1 MNPAPT
7 TIDHTRH
14 RHGILLMVFSTF
26 CFAANALVIRALGTV
41 QAVDVWFL
49 ASVRFITG
57 LGLILLLYRTG
68 PDGFQPR
75 HLYRQP
81 RLIARGVVGAL
92 GVYIYYLTI
101 VKLGAGRAA
110 FINNT
115 YVIMGAL
122 LAVLMLGE
130 RFRRSVAL
138 GGIFALTGLA
148 LLTNAFGTGAG
159 ISFYDWIAI
168 LGALGSS
175 YVIVTIRQLHAEGEH
190 TSTIFGAQC
199 SYGLLLCLGPAII
212 NWSAPDAMV
221 WMLIV
226 VSAFCSG
233 AGQISMTRAF
243 RELPVGEGSLLQML
257 VPLGI
262 ACGGVLF
269 FAEHFAPHEL
279 IGAALILGGTALPA
293 LRRPVLVRPA

>member
-1 MNPAPT
+1 MNPVST
-7 TIDHTRH
+7 SFDQTRH

-26 CFAANALVIRALGTV
+26 CFAANALMIRALGTV

-49 ASVRFITG
+49 ASIRFITG

-75 HLYRQP
+75 HLYRRP
-81 RLIARGVVGAL
+81 RLIARGIVGAL

-138 GGIFALTGLA
+138 GGFFALTGLA
-148 LLTNAFGTGAG
+148 LLTNAFGTGVG

-168 LGALGSS
+168 VGALGSA

-199 SYGLLLCLGPAII
+199 SYGLLLCLGPALF
-212 NWSAPDAMV
+212 NWSAPDAIV
-221 WMLIV
+221 WLLIV
-226 VSAFCSG
+226 ASAFCSG

-243 RELPVGEGSLLQML
+243 RDLPVGEGSLLQML

-262 ACGGVLF
+262 AVGGVILF
-269 FAEHFAPHEL
+269 GEQHTATEL
-279 IGAALILGGTALPA
+279 LGAALILGGTAWPTV
-293 LRRPVLVRPA
+293 RR